1 MVIIDQA
8 MGKQMIEAEV
18 AIGWPTQLEF
28 TDIVFF
34 GPHHMM
40 GHQTMDVHGHCRT
53 LRGLPS
59 GQGGTLND
67 ATAHYDASG
76 DPRHG
81 LQVREGHLRCH
92 L

>member
-34 GPHHMM
+34 GPHH
-40 GHQTMDVHGHCRT
+40 TT
-53 LRGLPS
+53 
-59 GQGGTLND
+59 
-67 ATAHYDASG
+67 
-76 DPRHG
+76 
-81 LQVREGHLRCH
+81 
-92 L
+92 